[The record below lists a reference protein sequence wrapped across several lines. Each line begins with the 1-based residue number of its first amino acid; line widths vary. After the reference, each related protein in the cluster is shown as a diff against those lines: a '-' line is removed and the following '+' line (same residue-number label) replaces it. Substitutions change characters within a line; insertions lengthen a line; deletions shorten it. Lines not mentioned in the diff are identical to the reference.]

1 VKYEGRRFTLIKVI
15 DDYYIEIDNAKGC
28 INYIVRRG
36 SMKIDEKGRNR
47 DTLLGFCGTMGQAIS
62 LIREQIIANKLM
74 DGFHALSEA
83 LAVVKSE
90 TNRLM
95 KALEEKGIEK

>member
-1 VKYEGRRFTLIKVI
+1 MIKVI

-36 SMKIDEKGRNR
+36 SVKIDEKGRNR

-62 LIREQIIANKLM
+62 LIREQNYCQQA
-74 DGFHALSEA
+74 DGRFPHTFRGSGGGKKRDRQAHEGS
-83 LAVVKSE
+83 
-90 TNRLM
+90 
-95 KALEEKGIEK
+95 

>member
-1 VKYEGRRFTLIKVI
+1 VNNKERRFTLVKVI

-74 DGFHALSEA
+74 DGFHTLSEA
-83 LAVVKSE
+83 LAMVKSE
-90 TNRLM
+90 TDRLT
-95 KALEEKGIEK
+95 KALEERGVK

>member
-1 VKYEGRRFTLIKVI
+1 VKIEERRFTLIQI
-15 DDYYIEIDNAKGC
+15 IEDYYVEIDNAKGC

-36 SMKIDEKGRNR
+36 PVKIDEKGRNR
-47 DTLLGFCGTMGQAIS
+47 DTLLGYCGTMGQAIN

-74 DGFHALSEA
+74 DGFHTLSEA

-90 TNRLM
+90 TDRLM
-95 KALEEKGIEK
+95 KALEESGVK

>member
-1 VKYEGRRFTLIKVI
+1 MIKVI

-74 DGFHALSEA
+74 NGFHTLSEA

-90 TNRLM
+90 TDRLM
-95 KALEEKGIEK
+95 KALKEEGIEK

>member
-1 VKYEGRRFTLIKVI
+1 LIQII
-15 DDYYIEIDNAKGC
+15 DDYYIEIDNVKGC

-36 SMKIDEKGRNR
+36 PVKIDEKGRNR

-74 DGFHALSEA
+74 DGSPMLSEA

-90 TNRLM
+90 TDRLM
-95 KALEEKGIEK
+95 KELESKGLK

>member
-1 VKYEGRRFTLIKVI
+1 MIKVI

-74 DGFHALSEA
+74 DSFHTLFRGSGGGKKRDRQAHE
-83 LAVVKSE
+83 
-90 TNRLM
+90 
-95 KALEEKGIEK
+95 GP

>member
-1 VKYEGRRFTLIKVI
+1 MIKVI

-47 DTLLGFCGTMGQAIS
+47 DTLLGFCWTMGQAIS

-74 DGFHALSEA
+74 DGFHTLSEA

-90 TNRLM
+90 TGRLM
-95 KALEEKGIEK
+95 KALKEEGIEK

>member
-1 VKYEGRRFTLIKVI
+1 VKHEERRFTLIKVI

-74 DGFHALSEA
+74 DGFHTLSEA

-90 TNRLM
+90 TDRLM
-95 KALEEKGIEK
+95 KALEESGVK

>member
-1 VKYEGRRFTLIKVI
+1 LIQII
-15 DDYYIEIDNAKGC
+15 DDYYIEIDNVKGC

-36 SMKIDEKGRNR
+36 PVKIDEKGRNR

-74 DGFHALSEA
+74 DGFHTLSEA
-83 LAVVKSE
+83 LAMVKSE
-90 TNRLM
+90 TDRLT
-95 KALEEKGIEK
+95 KALEERGVK

>member
-1 VKYEGRRFTLIKVI
+1 MIKVI

-36 SMKIDEKGRNR
+36 PVKVDERGRNR
-47 DTLLGFCGTMGQAIS
+47 DTLLGYCGTMGQAIS

-74 DGFHALSEA
+74 NGFHTLSEA

-90 TNRLM
+90 TDRLM
-95 KALEEKGIEK
+95 KALKEEGIEK